1 MRSVFTS
8 DSLTTHE
15 GRSIGLGVLLIIEAL
30 LAFAPLMVLGPAI
43 GWPASLG
50 APAAQQLAAIG
61 AAPAAVTQ
69 GYGVYLLY
77 SLLIAPVMVWMA
89 ARTLGGLHNPLAATV
104 VVFAALSTLARAIGI
119 LRWLTVMPV
128 LSRAHAAAA
137 PADKA
142 SIEQLFTALTVYGG
156 GIGEILGV
164 SLLMAIALGVL
175 CVGAW
180 ILKGMPAWLAA
191 LGVLTAASLAGL
203 SAPVLDLPFR
213 VPSAVAVSL
222 LSLWM
227 LLAGVR
233 ELFRRANP

>member
-8 DSLTTHE
+8 DLLTSRE
-15 GRSIGLGVLLIIEAL
+15 GRSIGLGLLLIIEAL
-30 LAFAPLMVLGPAI
+30 LAFVPLIVLGPAI
-43 GWPASLG
+43 GWPASLT

-61 AAPAAVTQ
+61 AAPAAVIQ
-69 GYGVYLLY
+69 GYGAYLLY

-89 ARTLGGLHNPLAATV
+89 ARSLGDLRNPLAATV

-142 SIEQLFTALTVYGG
+142 AIEQLFTALTVYGG

-164 SLLMAIALGVL
+164 SLLMAIALGLL
-175 CVGAW
+175 CAGAW
-180 ILKGMPAWLAA
+180 VRQGMPAWLAA
-191 LGVLTAASLAGL
+191 LGVLTAVSLAGL
-203 SAPVLDLPFR
+203 SAPMLELPFR

-227 LLAGVR
+227 LLAGAR
-233 ELFRRANP
+233 ELLRRTSP